1 MTILFKQVTIAS
13 LAYVNNGYSTTRN
26 FPTMTIKSA
35 LIVDDS
41 KSARIM
47 LQRLLEKMDVI
58 TLGVESAE
66 EAILYLEKQ
75 QPDIIFMDHM
85 MPGMD
90 GLEATQT
97 IKKNPKTQ
105 GIPTIMYTSKEGDG
119 YNTLAMSHGAS
130 GVLPKPAN
138 QQAVMAVID
147 SLQAANDVADTNN
160 HHGDTHNV
168 SLDIIE
174 KMIQQRLNNS
184 VLSAKAEI
192 AAGLDGVSHQLLQTQ
207 QERLTIAERSLKQ
220 HLKPLQITL
229 SELSDDNMLFRRL
242 QPQLQKQIMV
252 IADKISRK
260 KIDALNKE
268 QTAKLN
274 AIKDQQNTLIAE
286 IASKSQAAMYKGMIG
301 GSILGAGI
309 AIAASFII

>member
-1 MTILFKQVTIAS
+1 
-13 LAYVNNGYSTTRN
+13 
-26 FPTMTIKSA
+26 MTIKNA

-47 LQRLLEKMDVI
+47 LQRLLEKMNVI
-58 TLGVESAE
+58 TQGVESAE
-66 EAILYLEKQ
+66 EALRYLENK

-97 IKKNPKTQ
+97 IKNNPKTQ

-119 YNTLAMSHGAS
+119 YNSLAMSHGAM

-147 SLQAANDVADTNN
+147 SLENTAANDVNDTKISDVNEI
-160 HHGDTHNV
+160 
-168 SLDIIE
+168 SLEMIE
-174 KMIQQRLNNS
+174 KVIQQRLSNS

-192 AAGLDGVSHQLLQTQ
+192 SAGLDGVIHQVLQTQ

-220 HLKPLQITL
+220 QIKPLQIQLSALADDTTL
-229 SELSDDNMLFRRL
+229 LKRL
-242 QPQLQKQIMV
+242 QPHLQKQIVV
-252 IADKISRK
+252 IADKVSRK
-260 KIDALNKE
+260 KIDALDKE
-268 QTAKLN
+268 HL
-274 AIKDQQNTLIAE
+274 LIIQKIE
-286 IASKSQAAMYKGMIG
+286 ERQDNLIIEMSNKSQAATLKGIFG
-301 GSILGAGI
+301 GALLGSAI
-309 AIAASFII
+309 AIIVSFVI

>member
-1 MTILFKQVTIAS
+1 MTI
-13 LAYVNNGYSTTRN
+13 RN
-26 FPTMTIKSA
+26 A

-58 TLGVESAE
+58 ALGVESAE
-66 EAILYLEKQ
+66 EALTYLENQ

-90 GLEATQT
+90 GLECTQT
-97 IKKNPKTQ
+97 IKSNPKTQ

-119 YNTLAMSHGAS
+119 YNSLARSHGAN

-138 QQAVMAVID
+138 QQAIMAVIN
-147 SLQAANDVADTNN
+147 SLEKTAANDVPEAQVNDSNA
-160 HHGDTHNV
+160 HQI
-168 SLDIIE
+168 SLEAIE
-174 KMIQQRLNNS
+174 KMIQLRLNTS

-220 HLKPLQITL
+220 HLKPLQTQLI
-229 SELSDDNMLFRRL
+229 ELADDNALFKRI
-242 QPQLQKQIMV
+242 QTPLQKQMMV
-252 IADKISRK
+252 IADKVSRK
-260 KIDALNKE
+260 KVDILAKE
-268 QTAKLN
+268 N
-274 AIKDQQNTLIAE
+274 ARKIQELEEQQNNLVAE
-286 IASKSQAAMYKGMIG
+286 IANQSQMAMLKGMIG
-301 GSILGAGI
+301 GAFLGAAI
-309 AIAASFII
+309 AIAAGFII

>member
-1 MTILFKQVTIAS
+1 
-13 LAYVNNGYSTTRN
+13 
-26 FPTMTIKSA
+26 MTIKSA

-47 LQRLLEKMDVI
+47 LQRLLEKMNVI

-66 EAILYLEKQ
+66 EALRYLENQ
-75 QPDIIFMDHM
+75 HPDIIFMDHM

-97 IKKNPKTQ
+97 IKRNPKTQ

-147 SLQAANDVADTNN
+147 SVQNTAANDVPEKAPQI
-160 HHGDTHNV
+160 DTHQV
-168 SLDIIE
+168 SLEAIE
-174 KMIQQRLNNS
+174 KIIQQRLNNS

-220 HLKPLQITL
+220 QLGPIKISL
-229 SELSDDNMLFRRL
+229 SELSNDSVLFKRL
-242 QPQLQKQIMV
+242 QPHMQKQMMV
-252 IADKISRK
+252 IADKISRQK
-260 KIDALNKE
+260 VDALNK
-268 QTAKLN
+268 QQQAKIQ
-274 AIKDQQNTLIAE
+274 AIEEQQNNLLLE
-286 IASKSQAAMYKGMIG
+286 IKKQSNSAMFKGIIG
-301 GSILGAGI
+301 GAILGA
-309 AIAASFII
+309 AIGVGTVLFL